1 MRRLQRLWGSVS
13 VLTAAVLAGICFLRG
28 SRQRIFLVGVFALW
42 IAYSFAVFLMPVI
55 KRYKYRRNLRK
66 IRKKPQNHSGSNGA
80 ELQRLY
86 YLLLCNANHRIT
98 GYIKSIYPEAVWKWE
113 TAAPEKVITE
123 GETGRIRLFNV
134 DDYNFADISFDNSA
148 NIECTFLKAVS
159 FRSAAQTECRDET
172 AENPKNETDPLVWF
186 EKNGRVILKNLIA
199 DLSSRGHNTLTV
211 RDDGSCVVEQG
222 DKTVEVSHLT
232 DFPERVYYPRL
243 INVLAGAGIAAKSVD
258 NGLAVSW

>member
-1 MRRLQRLWGSVS
+1 M
-13 VLTAAVLAGICFLRG
+13 
-28 SRQRIFLVGVFALW
+28 
-42 IAYSFAVFLMPVI
+42 
-55 KRYKYRRNLRK
+55 
-66 IRKKPQNHSGSNGA
+66 
-80 ELQRLY
+80 
-86 YLLLCNANHRIT
+86 
-98 GYIKSIYPEAVWKWE
+98 GYIKSIYPDAVWKWE

-172 AENPKNETDPLVWF
+172 AEKPKNETDPQIWF

-243 INVLAGAGIAAKSVD
+243 IKVLAGAGIAAKSVD

>member
-1 MRRLQRLWGSVS
+1 MRRLQRLWGLVS

-66 IRKKPQNHSGSNGA
+66 IRKKPQNHSGSNVA

-134 DDYNFADISFDNSA
+134 DDYNFADISFNNSA

-159 FRSAAQTECRDET
+159 FRSAA
-172 AENPKNETDPLVWF
+172 
-186 EKNGRVILKNLIA
+186 
-199 DLSSRGHNTLTV
+199 
-211 RDDGSCVVEQG
+211 
-222 DKTVEVSHLT
+222 
-232 DFPERVYYPRL
+232 
-243 INVLAGAGIAAKSVD
+243 
-258 NGLAVSW
+258 

>member
-28 SRQRIFLVGVFALW
+28 NTQRIFLIGVFALW
-42 IAYSFAVFLMPVI
+42 IAYFFAVFLMAVI

-113 TAAPEKVITE
+113 TATPEKVITE

-148 NIECTFLKAVS
+148 NIECTFLKHSIVTNHRQIS
-159 FRSAAQTECRDET
+159 SRSCELLRHPLYSLIFQVHSPEQKCL
-172 AENPKNETDPLVWF
+172 NPKAHMHNRL
-186 EKNGRVILKNLIA
+186 LIC
-199 DLSSRGHNTLTV
+199 LPFR
-211 RDDGSCVVEQG
+211 Q
-222 DKTVEVSHLT
+222 
-232 DFPERVYYPRL
+232 Y
-243 INVLAGAGIAAKSVD
+243 
-258 NGLAVSW
+258 

>member
-28 SRQRIFLVGVFALW
+28 NTQRIFFMGVFALW

-98 GYIKSIYPEAVWKWE
+98 GYIKSIYPEVVWKWE

-159 FRSAAQTECRDET
+159 NSEVGLGAVNIQPLVYRLVCENGMVINDAVNRKTHLGPTISDNEIFYYSKET
-172 AENPKNETDPLVWF
+172 VETDDKAFLL
-186 EKNGRVILKNLIA
+186 KIKDINRALNDTYVIIE
-199 DLSSRGHNTLTV
+199 TL
-211 RDDGSCVVEQG
+211 
-222 DKTVEVSHLT
+222 L
-232 DFPERVYYPRL
+232 
-243 INVLAGAGIAAKSVD
+243 
-258 NGLAVSW
+258 

>member
-1 MRRLQRLWGSVS
+1 MKTGKKFITYNECTKERYDCSRIVLAYLKHEYLTARRKDEGGLSFSTADVDYSDFTNEFKVNDTISIVSTNDKQQKISLNERNFTIPYVHEIYNSCIVKAIEPNEMGKVKIDFYYPKNYFS
-13 VLTAAVLAGICFLRG
+13 VL
-28 SRQRIFLVGVFALW
+28 
-42 IAYSFAVFLMPVI
+42 YS
-55 KRYKYRRNLRK
+55 
-66 IRKKPQNHSGSNGA
+66 
-80 ELQRLY
+80 
-86 YLLLCNANHRIT
+86 
-98 GYIKSIYPEAVWKWE
+98 
-113 TAAPEKVITE
+113 
-123 GETGRIRLFNV
+123 
-134 DDYNFADISFDNSA
+134 DNSA

-159 FRSAAQTECRDET
+159 FKGTAQTECRDET
-172 AENPKNETDPLVWF
+172 AEKPKNETDPQVWF

-243 INVLAGAGIAAKSVD
+243 IKVLAGAGIAAKSVD